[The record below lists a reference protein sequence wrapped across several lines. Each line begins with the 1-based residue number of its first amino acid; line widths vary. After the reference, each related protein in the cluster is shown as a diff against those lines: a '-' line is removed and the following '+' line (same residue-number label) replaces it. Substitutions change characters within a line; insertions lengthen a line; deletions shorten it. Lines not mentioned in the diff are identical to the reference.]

1 MKFLCAEM
9 GEAFR
14 AAGRSLPPWRAEK
27 SMLSKW
33 LPARSADVLVSPNA
47 SAGSSS
53 AGSSGAGVRAI
64 HIAAGGAA
72 CGNGSGSG
80 EDAQNGG
87 SCSPVSPLQAASKR
101 QRVPA
106 AAVNSAQR
114 PLAVQTGFSVAPGA
128 SLLSREL
135 GLQRLQPAAAGAK
148 ADGRCGGQKVVR
160 FAADGSTVT
169 CGGGQGSRHGV
180 RATRAAAGQQAPASG
195 PFDMWAPSR
204 RSGAGAVVKSSVAA
218 DDSAP
223 HAGMPAIRT
232 VKMIGGKCR

>member
-1 MKFLCAEM
+1 MVALVKFLCVEM

-33 LPARSADVLVSPNA
+33 LPTRSADVLVSPNP
-47 SAGSSS
+47 S
-53 AGSSGAGVRAI
+53 AGSSGAGVRTI
-64 HIAAGGAA
+64 HIPAGGAA
-72 CGNGSGSG
+72 CGSGSG
-80 EDAQNGG
+80 EDAQSGG

-106 AAVNSAQR
+106 AAANSAQR

-135 GLQRLQPAAAGAK
+135 GLQRLQPAAAGAN

-160 FAADGSTVT
+160 IAADGSSVT
-169 CGGGQGSRHGV
+169 CGGGEGSRHGG

-195 PFDMWAPSR
+195 PFDMWPPSR
-204 RSGAGAVVKSSVAA
+204 RSGAGAGVKTSAAA